1 MLGKRQKGVSCH
13 VERRAGAEQ
22 KFRGSSPQ
30 LHPWVPPCCL
40 WQVRK
45 RTDTRASSRRSLKMQ
60 EERLKGSLVE
70 VAPEKPPKRAGCC
83 SWGLC
88 K

>member
-83 SWGLC
+83 S
-88 K
+88 